1 MSNKIVKQLRD
12 EAQRPAISEM
22 CHAAAD
28 ELERLRLLI
37 HAYAAAADGIVL
49 NWVKDRHGNWGA
61 FDNMHHALL
70 EEASR
75 G

>member
-1 MSNKIVKQLRD
+1 MAEVDYEGIELHERLRAARALI
-12 EAQRPAISEM
+12 AQQKAEI
-22 CHAAAD
+22 
-28 ELERLRLLI
+28 ERLRLLI

-61 FDNMHHALL
+61 FDNLHHALL
-70 EEASR
+70 EQASR